1 MSSDKI
7 NSKIKHNLEVIP
19 YNTNTLSFVHGLF
32 IDVLQGLLQLAV
44 ANSDPAEDESA
55 TTNRFESDEEV
66 TYFMQHRQGIITVF
80 LLYVI
85 EKKIS
90 ASCTKNYKQR
100 C

>member
-66 TYFMQHRQGIITVF
+66 IYFMQHRQGIITAGYYHRVSF
-80 LLYVI
+80 ICYR
-85 EKKIS
+85 EKNFCKLH
-90 ASCTKNYKQR
+90 
-100 C
+100 